1 MLLNIYTV
9 RVADESAFY
18 AITAFLMMFSMI
30 LMVSPR
36 KVYAVAVR
44 GDQSNEDLD
53 AVQRSQSDRRRIS
66 RKDNPEVLLDKDES
80 VEDSD
85 NEDPESEDVEGT
97 ESSRLIEEPEIHENL
112 TTISQ
117 SYYIYPTTM
126 LPRSRAVESA
136 LQPLLYIAE
145 PFPSVNSI
153 CRRHFICCGGDG
165 DTLKRKQR
173 RRNELDLIT
182 GDIEMG
188 INDKKG
194 QGLVSSEMDALLDRQ
209 DDHRLLNNSAS
220 SHSHGRGR
228 ESQNVHRQ
236 DGMYLNHLPVFA
248 KILMSSENV
257 DSLPI
262 AKLVESNIGLARV
275 TQRTLREL
283 DGGVENER
291 LRRQWISM
299 SSTTKNNDSKR
310 TFKRL
315 GREGENISTNANK
328 VVTNKY
334 NDVLYYNRMA
344 AAGRSVSSV
353 HELLNQLSVGPVL
366 RLIDDPVID
375 LPCQPVIPE
384 PSVAYGGRLGCWSE
398 HSSNAERLGTH
409 SMHACLC
416 THSFYVSLRLII
428 LFIIVVL
435 RDNLL

>member
-1 MLLNIYTV
+1 M
-9 RVADESAFY
+9 
-18 AITAFLMMFSMI
+18 
-30 LMVSPR
+30 
-36 KVYAVAVR
+36 
-44 GDQSNEDLD
+44 D
-53 AVQRSQSDRRRIS
+53 AVQRSQSDRRRRIS
-66 RKDNPEVLLDKDES
+66 RKDNPEVLLDKNES
-80 VEDSD
+80 EEDSD

-126 LPRSRAVESA
+126 LPRSRALESA

-145 PFPSVNSI
+145 PFPSVNSL
-153 CRRHFICCGGDG
+153 CRQHFICCGGDG
-165 DTLKRKQR
+165 DILKRKQ

-194 QGLVSSEMDALLDRQ
+194 SQGLVSSEMDALLDTP
-209 DDHRLLNNSAS
+209 DDHDHRLLNNSAS
-220 SHSHGRGR
+220 SHSQGRGR
-228 ESQNVHRQ
+228 ERERQNVHRQ

-248 KILMSSENV
+248 RILMSSENV

-262 AKLVESNIGLARV
+262 ARLVESNVGLARV

-283 DGGVENER
+283 NGGVENER

-299 SSTTKNNDSKR
+299 SSTTKNSDSKR
-310 TFKRL
+310 ILKRV
-315 GREGENISTNANK
+315 GREDNISTNTNK
-328 VVTNKY
+328 IVTNKY

-344 AAGRSVSSV
+344 AVGRSVTSV
-353 HELLNQLSVGPVL
+353 RDLLNQLSVGPVL

-375 LPCQPVIPE
+375 LPCQPVIPK

-398 HSSNAERLGTH
+398 HSSNAERLG
-409 SMHACLC
+409 
-416 THSFYVSLRLII
+416 
-428 LFIIVVL
+428 
-435 RDNLL
+435 RD

>member
-1 MLLNIYTV
+1 
-9 RVADESAFY
+9 
-18 AITAFLMMFSMI
+18 MFSMM
-30 LMVSPR
+30 LMVSLR
-36 KVYAVAVR
+36 QLNAVVAVR
-44 GDQSNEDLD
+44 GDQPTEDLD
-53 AVQRSQSDRRRIS
+53 AVQRSQSDRRRRIS
-66 RKDNPEVLLDKDES
+66 RKDNPEVLLDKNES
-80 VEDSD
+80 EEDSD

-97 ESSRLIEEPEIHENL
+97 ESSRLIEEPEMRENL

-145 PFPSVNSI
+145 PFPTVNSV
-153 CRRHFICCGGDG
+153 CRQHFICCGGGG
-165 DTLKRKQR
+165 DILKRKQ

-194 QGLVSSEMDALLDRQ
+194 SQCLVSSEIDALLDRS
-209 DDHRLLNNSAS
+209 DDRDHRLSNSAS
-220 SHSHGRGR
+220 SHSQGRGR
-228 ESQNVHRQ
+228 EREIQNVHRE

-262 AKLVESNIGLARV
+262 SKLVESNVGLARV

-310 TFKRL
+310 ILKRL
-315 GREGENISTNANK
+315 GREDDISTNTNK
-328 VVTNKY
+328 IVTNKY
-334 NDVLYYNRMA
+334 NDVSYYNRMA
-344 AAGRSVSSV
+344 VVGRSVSSV
-353 HELLNQLSVGPVL
+353 HDLLNQLSVGPVL

-375 LPCQPVIPE
+375 LPCQPVIPQ

-398 HSSNAERLGTH
+398 HSSNAERLGMD
-409 SMHACLC
+409 SMRACVH
-416 THSFYVSLRLII
+416 TFYVSLR
-428 LFIIVVL
+428 
-435 RDNLL
+435 

>member
-1 MLLNIYTV
+1 M
-9 RVADESAFY
+9 
-18 AITAFLMMFSMI
+18 
-30 LMVSPR
+30 
-36 KVYAVAVR
+36 
-44 GDQSNEDLD
+44 D
-53 AVQRSQSDRRRIS
+53 AVQRSQSDRRRRIS

-80 VEDSD
+80 EEDSD

-153 CRRHFICCGGDG
+153 CRQHLICYGGDG

-209 DDHRLLNNSAS
+209 DDHRLLNSAS
-220 SHSHGRGR
+220 SDFQGRGR

-248 KILMSSENV
+248 QILMSSENV

-262 AKLVESNIGLARV
+262 AKLVESNVGLARV

-299 SSTTKNNDSKR
+299 SSTTKNDYSKR
-310 TFKRL
+310 TLKRS

-328 VVTNKY
+328 VVSNKH

-344 AAGRSVSSV
+344 ASGRSVSSV
-353 HELLNQLSVGPVL
+353 HDLLNQLTVGPVL

-398 HSSNAERLGTH
+398 HSSNAERLGID
-409 SMHACLC
+409 SMHACVHILC
-416 THSFYVSLRLII
+416 II
-428 LFIIVVL
+428 TINHLYLFPL
-435 RDNLL
+435 Y